1 MRASEEIRDRAVF
14 LGPEMRRDGL
24 QVWGGLRTDSFRS
37 PGGRVERRGER
48 RGSGEVRGW
57 AAPGKRKRLRTTR
70 DGSSDGAKS
79 PRTREG
85 ISYG

>member
-1 MRASEEIRDRAVF
+1 MRESEEIGDRAVF

-57 AAPGKRKRLRTTR
+57 AGQERGN
-70 DGSSDGAKS
+70 D
-79 PRTREG
+79 
-85 ISYG
+85 